1 MAKLDKEITIE
12 NKTLLELDSVLEQQ
26 QRLEKPRNYMGVSMI
41 GKECWREC
49 FYDFRNVSHREI
61 SASGIRC
68 IQDGYLSEDVMIKR
82 LRTLPFIELHNTD
95 PNDDKKQIGVETCL
109 GHLRGHL
116 DGVIKGILE
125 APQTWHVFEMKAVN
139 LKKFEKL
146 NKLKSELG
154 EKNALKVWD
163 SVYYSQAVLYMY
175 LMKFTRHYLVCTSP
189 GARDY
194 TSVRTNADNAHAEM
208 LIEKARTL
216 IFDNFT
222 LPARISEKR
231 EAFQCMWC
239 AHKAVCHD
247 GDFADVHCKS
257 CRYLECIKDGKRE
270 CLLTDKIIDENMLNV
285 GCDSHVYNPTLIN
298 ARLIEHQK
306 SGCVYKINDVYFSNT
321 NLTGFPESSDA
332 IKGKEIEI
340 FTSKELKEK
349 IKNVNN
355 ISQAVVNVV
364 KEFDGTIET
373 EKMWQDGL
381 HKVDPRLKGI

>member
-1 MAKLDKEITIE
+1 M
-12 NKTLLELDSVLEQQ
+12 
-26 QRLEKPRNYMGVSMI
+26 
-41 GKECWREC
+41 
-49 FYDFRNVSHREI
+49 
-61 SASGIRC
+61 
-68 IQDGYLSEDVMIKR
+68 
-82 LRTLPFIELHNTD
+82 
-95 PNDDKKQIGVETCL
+95 
-109 GHLRGHL
+109 
-116 DGVIKGILE
+116 
-125 APQTWHVFEMKAVN
+125 
-139 LKKFEKL
+139 KKFEKL